1 MKLEHV
7 KVKESKLNLEIVKT
21 EKKWTRNHKIE
32 KLDGNEN
39 VEKKTAV
46 KVSVGEKFKAKDE
59 AETQL

>member
-7 KVKESKLNLEIVKT
+7 EVKESKLNLEIVKI
-21 EKKWTRNHKIE
+21 ENNWTRNLKIE

-46 KVSVGEKFKAKDE
+46 K
-59 AETQL
+59 